1 MSMNISNISTLK
13 TLIGINLSDNSLDML
28 LDYLLRITENKVK
41 NYCNI
46 KDIPN
51 ELELTIIEMTA
62 NLYFMQYKA
71 VYEAKLQKEQ
81 EEQDNLTKSS
91 SDNRIIKKE
100 TIGDYSVEY
109 ESLPK
114 TTGSSFVSAPSS
126 GTLDNILNDFKSQL
140 QRFRKIKL

>member
-1 MSMNISNISTLK
+1 MNISNISTLK

-81 EEQDNLTKSS
+81 EEQDNLTKFSD

>member
-1 MSMNISNISTLK
+1 MNISNISTLK

-51 ELELTIIEMTA
+51 ELELTIVEMTA

-91 SDNRIIKKE
+91 DNNRIIKKE

-109 ESLPK
+109 ESLPQ

>member
-1 MSMNISNISTLK
+1 MNISNISTLK

>member
-1 MSMNISNISTLK
+1 MNISNISTLK

-51 ELELTIIEMTA
+51 ELELTIIEMAA

-81 EEQDNLTKSS
+81 EEQAEQYSLTKS

>member
-1 MSMNISNISTLK
+1 MSQ
-13 TLIGINLSDNSLDML
+13 
-28 LDYLLRITENKVK
+28 NKVK

-51 ELELTIIEMTA
+51 ELELTIIEMAA

-91 SDNRIIKKE
+91 DNRNNKKE

-140 QRFRKIKL
+140 QRFRKI

>member
-1 MSMNISNISTLK
+1 MNISNISTLK

-51 ELELTIIEMTA
+51 ELELTIIEMAA

>member
-1 MSMNISNISTLK
+1 MNISNISIVK
-13 TLIGINLSDNSLDML
+13 TLVGINLSDNSLDML

-46 KDIPN
+46 KQIPD
-51 ELELTIIEMTA
+51 ELELTIAEMTA

-91 SDNRIIKKE
+91 DNNRIIKKE

-126 GTLDNILNDFKSQL
+126 GTLDDILNDFKSQL

>member
-1 MSMNISNISTLK
+1 MNISNISTLK

-51 ELELTIIEMTA
+51 ELELTIIEMAA

-81 EEQDNLTKSS
+81 EEQDNLTKS

>member
-1 MSMNISNISTLK
+1 MNISNISTLK

-51 ELELTIIEMTA
+51 ELELTIIEMAA

-81 EEQDNLTKSS
+81 EEQDNLTKFS

>member
-1 MSMNISNISTLK
+1 MNISNISTVK

-46 KDIPN
+46 KEIPS
-51 ELELTIIEMTA
+51 ELELTIVEMAA

-71 VYEAKLQKEQ
+71 VYEAKLQKEK

-91 SDNRIIKKE
+91 DNNRIIKKE

-126 GTLDNILNDFKSQL
+126 GTLDDILNDFKSQL

>member
-1 MSMNISNISTLK
+1 MNISNISTLK

-91 SDNRIIKKE
+91 DNRIIKKE

>member
-1 MSMNISNISTLK
+1 MNISNISTLK

-81 EEQDNLTKSS
+81 EEQDNLTKFS